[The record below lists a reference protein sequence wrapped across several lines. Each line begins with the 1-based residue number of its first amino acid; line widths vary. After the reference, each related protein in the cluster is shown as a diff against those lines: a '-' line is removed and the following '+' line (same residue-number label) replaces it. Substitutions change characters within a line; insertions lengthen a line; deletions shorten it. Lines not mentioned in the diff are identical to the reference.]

1 MSGVLR
7 RGSLSFDLDNRS
19 KRGSIESNLYG
30 GYRDMKNAPTPE
42 ISVISFD
49 FRRHSADLKKDN
61 TNNGDSD
68 PIHQLQIPVDVPR
81 KPSDDP
87 DSDIISN
94 FIGHYGKWNFI
105 WTFVLSLFQITP
117 TFQMFAFV
125 FQTADK
131 DFWCARPQNMMD
143 MNASEWKNLTQT
155 TDSCSIWNIDFSSMD
170 SIQSL
175 FNYMATS
182 DAPPNYTQC
191 TQFEFD
197 GDQSMTLVQEFG
209 LVCSKRQLLSVVE
222 MCFLAGAAV
231 GSVSSG
237 WISDKFGRK
246 HTLMSFAL
254 LQTTF
259 GTLLA
264 FSSSL
269 AMYMALRVIIGFA
282 SMTVAVVSFVL
293 VVELVSGKWRTV
305 IGILNILPVAVTYVL
320 TAGISYFVR
329 DWRTLQLVISL
340 PWFAI
345 LCIWYCVPESPRWL
359 LARGRLEELYAIVER
374 AARLNGTTLPAN
386 YKKSLEAAVP
396 PSASSDQN
404 APTSVV
410 NGSVDGDAVNP
421 SMNDTN
427 TKAAELDANASPLV
441 VVFSRTYLRTT
452 CLTLVVWLTL
462 IIIYFGLT
470 LHLSN
475 LGGNIYVNTAIAGA
489 VEAVSICLSVFVV
502 LKLGIRL
509 NLIAY
514 MLIPGICCLAVN
526 IVPKGDENLIYVIA
540 LAMIAKC
547 IIGANNAIIPTY
559 TAMQYPTV
567 VRNFGV
573 GMGNLAAGVALIL
586 VPYMW
591 LLEHIDPL
599 LPMSIMG
606 VCGLIGA
613 IALAMMKDV
622 HP

>member
-30 GYRDMKNAPTPE
+30 GYRDMKNAGTPE

-49 FRRHSADLKKDN
+49 FRRHSADLKKDH
-61 TNNGDSD
+61 TNNNGGDSD
-68 PIHQLQIPVDVPR
+68 QIHQLQMPMDMPR
-81 KPSDDP
+81 NPSEDT

-105 WTFVLSLFQITP
+105 WTFILSLFQITP

-143 MNASEWKNLTQT
+143 MNASEWKNVTQT
-155 TDSCSIWNIDFSSMD
+155 SDSCSIWNIDFTTMD

-175 FNYMATS
+175 FDHIAAS
-182 DAPPNYTQC
+182 GSPPNYTQC
-191 TQFEFD
+191 TQFEFA
-197 GDQSMTLVQEFG
+197 GDTSMTLVQEFG
-209 LVCSKRQLLSVVE
+209 LVCSRRQLLSVVE

-246 HTLMSFAL
+246 HTLMGFAL

-264 FSSSL
+264 FSTSL

-320 TAGISYFVR
+320 TAGISYFIR
-329 DWRTLQLVISL
+329 DWRTLQLTISL

-374 AARLNGTTLPAN
+374 AARLNGTTLPPN

-396 PSASSDQN
+396 PSSPNCQN
-404 APTSVV
+404 VTTANDAAED
-410 NGSVDGDAVNP
+410 NGRPALNA
-421 SMNDTN
+421 TN
-427 TKAAELDANASPLV
+427 AIELDANASPLV

-452 CLTLVVWLTL
+452 CLTLIVWLTL

-526 IVPKGDENLIYVIA
+526 IVPKGDEHFIYVIA

-613 IALAMMKDV
+613 IALALMKDV